1 MKKLI
6 FCKNFLEKFTI
17 FFVNFSCFAIFSIQG
32 KNYKN
37 FSFFKKFCFQDIF
50 IFLLLKNI
58 FAKFLEKIIIREI
71 KNSKIKSLS
80 IFLIFKNFLKKKK
93 ISLRSFAV
101 AQDNGKDARLSLS
114 KPQIKIPYIF

>member
-6 FCKNFLEKFTI
+6 FCKNFLEKFAI

-58 FAKFLEKIIIREI
+58 FAKFLEKIIIRENI
-71 KNSKIKSLS
+71 ILSETKNLY
-80 IFLIFKNFLKKKK
+80 KNYFPFLKKFK
-93 ISLRSFAV
+93 
-101 AQDNGKDARLSLS
+101 N
-114 KPQIKIPYIF
+114 P